1 MLARKDR
8 SMDEDQRAQMVFLM
22 AALLLPIM
30 GLMARRLPLNKI
42 LQMALV
48 WGAIFLFAFVL
59 LKLIAPLLGLSLT

>member
-1 MLARKDR
+1 
-8 SMDEDQRAQMVFLM
+8 MDEDQRAQMVFLM

-30 GLMARRLPLNKI
+30 GLMARRLPLNKT

-59 LKLIAPLLGLSLT
+59 LNLIAPLLGFNLT

>member
-1 MLARKDR
+1 
-8 SMDEDQRAQMVFLM
+8 MDEDQRAQMVFLM

-59 LKLIAPLLGLSLT
+59 LKLIAPLLGFDLT

>member
-1 MLARKDR
+1 
-8 SMDEDQRAQMVFLM
+8 MDEDQRAQMVFLM

-30 GLMARRLPLNKI
+30 GLMARRLPLGKT

-59 LKLIAPLLGLSLT
+59 LKLIAPLLGFDLT